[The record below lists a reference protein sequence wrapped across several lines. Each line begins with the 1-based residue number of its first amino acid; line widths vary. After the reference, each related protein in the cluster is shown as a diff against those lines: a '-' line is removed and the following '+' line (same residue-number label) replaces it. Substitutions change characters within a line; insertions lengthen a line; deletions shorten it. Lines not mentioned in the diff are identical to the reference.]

1 MPILRQYLLAV
12 ALGAGFVASAW
23 AQAAPADKDPLRA
36 VLQES
41 KDKSRG
47 VTVHV
52 KGAAIN
58 LIVVQVDD
66 TWLVGKSNASGR
78 IVVRVDRI
86 DAAVASF

>member
-12 ALGAGFVASAW
+12 VLGAGFAAGAW

-41 KDKSRG
+41 KDKNRG